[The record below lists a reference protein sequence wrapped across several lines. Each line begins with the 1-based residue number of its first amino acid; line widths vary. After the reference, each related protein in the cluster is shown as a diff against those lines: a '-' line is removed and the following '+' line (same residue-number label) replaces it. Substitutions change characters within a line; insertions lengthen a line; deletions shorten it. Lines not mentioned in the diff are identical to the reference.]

1 VSGVIWLRML
11 RWLLLVLHW
20 DGVLPLL
27 VWSLPSVLQELFPG
41 RRGVVEFSAVVF
53 PIVVFGWRYRV
64 GLRVIAGNACGG
76 AVRRL
81 QRRVFFVGIFVR
93 VLVDAVVMLSCLIP
107 AAAAGGV
114 WREMLIPLG
123 IYVAAMLVAMYPGG
137 IRRVA

>member
-1 VSGVIWLRML
+1 MRDVIWLRIV

-27 VWSLPSVLQELFPG
+27 VWSVPGVLQGLFPG

-64 GLRVIAGNACGG
+64 GLRVIAGNACGS
-76 AVRRL
+76 AMRRL

-93 VLVDAVVMLSCLIP
+93 VLVDAVVMLSCLVP

-137 IRRVA
+137 IRRVV